1 MCESRIL
8 KINEDSKIKKIIDV
22 PDYTITDYLGA
33 VGSILGLAIRASS
46 LAFVELMVY
55 TPLSN
60 YSRDQPSIGF
70 LRLQFR
76 GLSFVTQQ

>member
-22 PDYTITDYLGA
+22 PDYTITNCLGDD
-33 VGSILGLAIRASS
+33 GSILGLAIGSSS

-60 YSRDQPSIGF
+60 Y
-70 LRLQFR
+70 R
-76 GLSFVTQQ
+76 GIN